1 MTQNSEKSL
10 TKEASDFAYK
20 LKYEHLTNNALN
32 ITRRCILDGISVMI
46 GGTEQDAL
54 DVMYRYIKSTDGSPQ
69 SRLIGVKDKKY
80 PAHLSALWH
89 GLAGHAM
96 DWDDTQLSV
105 GPGRMYG
112 LLTHP
117 TVPPLSACLSL
128 AETLTNVSGEKF
140 SGKTH
145 LANIF
150 KSKTSAFF
158 LNENQINDE
167 ALKKI
172 KLYESIIVD
181 GFTNTIDERLI
192 YSILNL
198 VDQDSK
204 YLLINSETPLGEI
217 NFKLPDLASRS
228 KNLLH
233 AKIESPDDDLIF
245 AIILKNFS
253 DRQIKLEKKI
263 IEFIINRIDRSYSKI
278 SEFIYKID
286 EFSLKKK
293 KPINLK
299 TIKEIL

>member
-1 MTQNSEKSL
+1 MRELNQL
-10 TKEASDFAYK
+10 LLDFDIKRTFNDHDY
-20 LKYEHLTNNALN
+20 YVTNNNYFAFNLIDNWPNWEKKILN
-32 ITRRCILDGISVMI
+32 I
-46 GGTEQDAL
+46 
-54 DVMYRYIKSTDGSPQ
+54 
-69 SRLIGVKDKKY
+69 
-80 PAHLSALWH
+80 
-89 GLAGHAM
+89 
-96 DWDDTQLSV
+96 
-105 GPGRMYG
+105 
-112 LLTHP
+112 
-117 TVPPLSACLSL
+117 
-128 AETLTNVSGEKF
+128 SGEKF

-150 KSKTSAFF
+150 RSKSSALL
-158 LNENQINDE
+158 LNENEIKNDVF
-167 ALKKI
+167 KKI

-181 GFTNTIDERLI
+181 GFSNNIDENLT
-192 YSILNL
+192 YSIFNL

-204 YLLINSETPLGEI
+204 YLLINSEIPLSEI
-217 NFKLPDLASRS
+217 NFKLPDLVSRS

-233 AKIESPDDDLIF
+233 AKINPPNDDLIF

-286 EFSLKKK
+286 ELSLKKK

>member
-1 MTQNSEKSL
+1 MSELNQLLLDFDIKKSFNNHDFYV
-10 TKEASDFAYK
+10 SDSNFFAFNLIEK
-20 LKYEHLTNNALN
+20 WPKWEK
-32 ITRRCILDGISVMI
+32 RIL
-46 GGTEQDAL
+46 
-54 DVMYRYIKSTDGSPQ
+54 
-69 SRLIGVKDKKY
+69 
-80 PAHLSALWH
+80 
-89 GLAGHAM
+89 
-96 DWDDTQLSV
+96 
-105 GPGRMYG
+105 
-112 LLTHP
+112 
-117 TVPPLSACLSL
+117 
-128 AETLTNVSGEKF
+128 NVSGEKY

-150 KSKTSAFF
+150 KSISSALF
-158 LNENQINDE
+158 LTEKEINNDIF
-167 ALKKI
+167 KKI
-172 KLYESIIVD
+172 KLYESIIID
-181 GFTNTIDERLI
+181 GFSNTFDEKLI

-228 KNLLH
+228 KNVLH
-233 AKIESPDDDLIF
+233 AKIDPPDDDLIF

-286 EFSLKKK
+286 ELSLKKK

>member
-1 MTQNSEKSL
+1 MSEL
-10 TKEASDFAYK
+10 NQLLLDFDIK
-20 LKYEHLTNNALN
+20 TNFNDHDYYVSESNYFAFNLIDKWPKWEKRILN
-32 ITRRCILDGISVMI
+32 I
-46 GGTEQDAL
+46 
-54 DVMYRYIKSTDGSPQ
+54 
-69 SRLIGVKDKKY
+69 
-80 PAHLSALWH
+80 
-89 GLAGHAM
+89 
-96 DWDDTQLSV
+96 
-105 GPGRMYG
+105 
-112 LLTHP
+112 
-117 TVPPLSACLSL
+117 
-128 AETLTNVSGEKF
+128 SGERF
-140 SGKTH
+140 SGKSH

-150 KSKTSAFF
+150 KSKASALF

-167 ALKKI
+167 IFKKI
-172 KLYESIIVD
+172 KLYESIIID
-181 GFTNTIDERLI
+181 GFSNAFDEKLT

-228 KNLLH
+228 KNVLH
-233 AKIESPDDDLIF
+233 AKIDPPDDDLIF

-263 IEFIINRIDRSYSKI
+263 IEFIINRIDRSYGKI

-286 EFSLKKK
+286 ELSLKKK